1 MAFDISY
8 NDISKELLS
17 TAKRLNSSA
26 WNVPPVFGDVIESHG
41 GIKKSVI
48 GPRLNV
54 SDFIDENCTSGTYLL
69 LTSSTPTSR
78 SHHIICVID
87 GKLYDS
93 WDSSNEYVVS
103 YYVVPEISTRNFTNI
118 TEEFESLMLYAI
130 DCLEKCGNRY
140 LETHGLEDATLSI
153 GHETKVDGY
162 SFYISVLFNLDR
174 PDIRLNTSFNI
185 PYVFTPTTTLE
196 SAKEY
201 VSKISKVRMY
211 DRLHVVDQKVSQT
224 SEGIQLYKAS
234 GYRVQDIKSIDSLCY
249 DGQERRFYNS
259 LPGWVKPFITY
270 LYVSNPGQYFDS
282 YRMTIRPIAGDPNPD
297 EVRFRGYTS
306 KDILY
311 ELELYKSKGF
321 KRLGADYSI

>member
-1 MAFDISY
+1 MQRGLKLKTELSTICNEVIFLCTSARVTILRGRDIFLKRYVRSADYVHYNANAQGRNSQDCVKRALSMAFDISY

-130 DCLEKCGNRY
+130 DCLEKC
-140 LETHGLEDATLSI
+140 LKTFL
-153 GHETKVDGY
+153 
-162 SFYISVLFNLDR
+162 
-174 PDIRLNTSFNI
+174 
-185 PYVFTPTTTLE
+185 
-196 SAKEY
+196 
-201 VSKISKVRMY
+201 
-211 DRLHVVDQKVSQT
+211 
-224 SEGIQLYKAS
+224 
-234 GYRVQDIKSIDSLCY
+234 
-249 DGQERRFYNS
+249 
-259 LPGWVKPFITY
+259 
-270 LYVSNPGQYFDS
+270 
-282 YRMTIRPIAGDPNPD
+282 
-297 EVRFRGYTS
+297 
-306 KDILY
+306 
-311 ELELYKSKGF
+311 
-321 KRLGADYSI
+321 